1 MAVSTI
7 LYIILIGI
15 IALITA
21 IFFYFYKPERS
32 RNLRYILSGLRFLS
46 IFTILLLL
54 LNPEIKQVTYTTIK
68 PKLAL
73 AVDNSESIEYL
84 RAKSGVKSLVNKLI
98 NDKRLNKR
106 FDTDTYKF
114 GGELQVLDSLDFLE
128 NTTDVANA
136 ISGLSKIYKD
146 DSYIPILIT
155 DGNSNLGANYRY
167 SNTSLKKTPLNF
179 VVVGDT
185 TQYEDLSILRT
196 NVNKYAYLKNEFPVE
211 ITTSYQGV
219 QQVNAILTVKYKGS
233 VVYKERYLYSESSN
247 SKKFNFHL
255 RASEIGVQNYTAT
268 ITGLSNEKNIVNNTI
283 NFAVEV
289 IDQRSKILI
298 TYSVLNPDLGTLK
311 KSIEQNQLR
320 SADIKNINSV
330 KSTDI
335 NAYDL
340 IILFEPDSQFENIYN
355 ELNKLNK
362 NRFIIAGKATNR
374 RFFNTIQKVVSLPLN
389 NQTEEVQP
397 LINKDF
403 STFQLEDLD
412 LKNYPPIQAQF
423 GTVKISGQSDILV
436 YQRINGIATKNPLL
450 GVTTLA
456 GRKEV
461 YLFGTGIYQWRMQN
475 FIAEANFKEFDK
487 LIDKL
492 VQFAASNDR
501 KDRLLV
507 DFERFYYGGNS
518 IKLSARFFDQNY
530 IFDPNAQLT
539 IKISGSDS
547 TYESP
552 LAFKGTGFEATLSN
566 LTPDTYT
573 FSVIEKRSGLSYSGE
588 FTIIPYNLEHQ
599 NMNAD
604 YNKMKLVA
612 QESEGIIVTSTHL
625 DDLID
630 QLLNDDRYTP
640 VQRATERNVSA
651 INYIILLII
660 IASSLSCEWFIRK
673 YNGLI

>member
-1 MAVSTI
+1 M
-7 LYIILIGI
+7 
-15 IALITA
+15 
-21 IFFYFYKPERS
+21 
-32 RNLRYILSGLRFLS
+32 
-46 IFTILLLL
+46 
-54 LNPEIKQVTYTTIK
+54 
-68 PKLAL
+68 
-73 AVDNSESIEYL
+73 
-84 RAKSGVKSLVNKLI
+84 
-98 NDKRLNKR
+98 
-106 FDTDTYKF
+106 
-114 GGELQVLDSLDFLE
+114 
-128 NTTDVANA
+128 
-136 ISGLSKIYKD
+136 
-146 DSYIPILIT
+146 
-155 DGNSNLGANYRY
+155 
-167 SNTSLKKTPLNF
+167 
-179 VVVGDT
+179 
-185 TQYEDLSILRT
+185 
-196 NVNKYAYLKNEFPVE
+196 
-211 ITTSYQGV
+211 
-219 QQVNAILTVKYKGS
+219 
-233 VVYKERYLYSESSN
+233 
-247 SKKFNFHL
+247 
-255 RASEIGVQNYTAT
+255 
-268 ITGLSNEKNIVNNTI
+268 
-283 NFAVEV
+283 
-289 IDQRSKILI
+289 
-298 TYSVLNPDLGTLK
+298 K

-397 LINKDF
+397 LLNKDF

-423 GTVKISGQSDILV
+423 GTVKISGQSDILA
-436 YQRINGIATKNPLL
+436 YQRINGVATKNPLL
-450 GVTTLA
+450 GVTTLE

-487 LIDKL
+487 LFDKL
-492 VQFAASNDR
+492 VQFAASDDR

-518 IKLSARFFDQNY
+518 FKLSARFFDQNY

-552 LAFKGTGFEATLSN
+552 LAFMGTAFEATLSN

-573 FSVIEKRSGLSYSGE
+573 FSVIEKRSGLSYSGG

>member
-106 FDTDTYKF
+106 FEIDTYKF

-219 QQVNAILTVKYKGS
+219 QQVNAILTVKHKGS
-233 VVYKERYLYSESSN
+233 VVYTEKHLYSESSN

-255 RASEIGVQNYTAT
+255 KASEIGIQNYTAT
-268 ITGLSNEKNIVNNTI
+268 ITGLSNEKNTVNNTI

-298 TYSVLNPDLGTLK
+298 TYSVLHPDLGTLK

-330 KSTDI
+330 NSTDI

-397 LINKDF
+397 LLNKDF

-436 YQRINGIATKNPLL
+436 YQRINGVATKNPLL

-530 IFDPNAQLT
+530 IFDTNAQLT

-552 LAFKGTGFEATLSN
+552 LAFKGTAFEATLSN

-604 YNKMKLVA
+604 YNKLKLVA
-612 QESEGIIVTSTHL
+612 QESEGIIVTSTYL